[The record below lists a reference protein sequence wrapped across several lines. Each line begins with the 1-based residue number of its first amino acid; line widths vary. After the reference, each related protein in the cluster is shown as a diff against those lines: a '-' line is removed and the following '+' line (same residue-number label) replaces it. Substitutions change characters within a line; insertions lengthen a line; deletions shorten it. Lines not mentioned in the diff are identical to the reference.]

1 MDLNPFSF
9 FFMWKNFSRNLSIQ
23 ETQSIGCVGT
33 NLLSR
38 CRCRLKLPL
47 CKVQNLCA
55 EFNRDFCKRLHL
67 RRKWEKWG
75 WEKNSSSNLQ
85 SCKCISIKVT
95 PDQTEIDRV
104 LTSKAPV
111 LPQGTCVRSLVHTI
125 VCSHTWDSKVASS
138 IFTVCVCSLAHTV
151 RSFLHTYGILRRLCN
166 YPMVRQVVILCM
178 LSILIFIANSM
189 QKQCAL
195 SDHYLPGHT

>member
-1 MDLNPFSF
+1 MELNPFSF

-67 RRKWEKWG
+67 SRKWEKWG
-75 WEKNSSSNLQ
+75 WEKNSTSSLQ

-95 PDQTEIDRV
+95 LDQTEIDRV

-111 LPQGTCVRSLVHTI
+111 LPQGTCVRSLVHTV
-125 VCSHTWDSKVASS
+125 VCLHTWDSKVASS
-138 IFTVCVCSLAHTV
+138 IFTVCVCSLAQAASYIWDFEKTLQL
-151 RSFLHTYGILRRLCN
+151 SYG
-166 YPMVRQVVILCM
+166 
-178 LSILIFIANSM
+178 
-189 QKQCAL
+189 
-195 SDHYLPGHT
+195 